1 MNERW
6 ATRSI
11 NFSPLLKAVQQS
23 EELEEED
30 LTSGADRPASCQRTH
45 LI

>member
-6 ATRSI
+6 VTRSI
-11 NFSPLLKAVQQS
+11 NLQQSAVQQS
-23 EELEEED
+23 EEIEEVD
-30 LTSGADRPASCQRTH
+30 LTSGIDRLASCQRTH